1 MTSAARRTLMDKGG
15 AIAHRVPTET
25 GGGSF

>member
-1 MTSAARRTLMDKGG
+1 MTSAAGRALMDKGG
-15 AIAHRVPTET
+15 AIALRVSTET